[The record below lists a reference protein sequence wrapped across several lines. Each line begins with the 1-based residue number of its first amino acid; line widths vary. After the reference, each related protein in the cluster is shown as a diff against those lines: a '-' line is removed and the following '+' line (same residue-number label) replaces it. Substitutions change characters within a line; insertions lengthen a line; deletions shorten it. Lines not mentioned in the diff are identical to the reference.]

1 MSDVLKTD
9 VTYRICYAT
18 SQANNLTKKAN
29 IYYFTGDFD
38 KGVFFK
44 FSDLDKK
51 YRPLVSTDFSNA
63 KSWNRLSSFAQ
74 FLAKYAHSYTGCQD
88 QPMPNSLYEKFVGNS
103 GGKVLA
109 CIDHHGKQ
117 NILAI
122 AVFIEVTTHTTSKH
136 RVNNIDKTEV
146 SYFKFD
152 EWYKHYW
159 SNSEKFNKIRKQQ
172 YGNKKFAAPIN
183 YANYIYGLNSTK
195 NSTTNVDLTNPSAS
209 PVMTHAKDVVTIQM
223 NAGAS
228 LASLQASK
236 WDNVESE
243 TVKRAL
249 TLASRFVPNLSF
261 GGFENHPKNK
271 EQYAIIE
278 ISGKKYA
285 LLKL

>member
-18 SQANNLTKKAN
+18 SQANNLAKKAN

-117 NILAI
+117 NILAAEI
-122 AVFIEVTTHTTSKH
+122 FVEVTKHTTSKH

-159 SNSEKFNKIRKQQ
+159 SNSEKFNKIRKQK
-172 YGNKKFAAPIN
+172 YGNKKFATPID
-183 YANYIYGLNSTK
+183 YANYIRSLDNTSA
-195 NSTTNVDLTNPSAS
+195 NFTNPSTA
-209 PVMTHAKDVVTIQM
+209 PVLTHTKDAVTVQMDFAKAIPI
-223 NAGAS
+223 N
-228 LASLQASK
+228 K

>member
-1 MSDVLKTD
+1 MSDVIKTD
-9 VTYRICYAT
+9 VTYRICYIA
-18 SQANNLTKKAN
+18 SPVNNLTKKVS

-38 KGVFFK
+38 KKVFFLH
-44 FSDLDKK
+44 SDMDKK
-51 YRPLVSTDFSNA
+51 YRPLVSTDSNKA

-88 QPMPNSLYEKFVGNS
+88 QPMPNSLYEKFIGNS
-103 GGKVLA
+103 GGKVLT
-109 CIDHHGKQ
+109 CEDTNSVQ
-117 NILAI
+117 NIFA
-122 AVFIEVTTHTTSKH
+122 AEVFIEVTTHTTSKH
-136 RVNNIDKTEV
+136 RVNNIDKIEV

-159 SNSEKFNKIRKQQ
+159 SNSEKFSKIRSQK
-172 YGNKKFAAPIN
+172 YGGKKFSAPIN
-183 YANYIYGLNSTK
+183 CANYIYSLNSVK
-195 NSTTNVDLTNPSAS
+195 VPATNANLTNPSTT
-209 PVMTHAKDVVTIQM
+209 PVLTCTKDAVTAQIDVK
-223 NAGAS
+223 S
-228 LASLQASK
+228 LPASK
-236 WDNVESE
+236 WENAETE